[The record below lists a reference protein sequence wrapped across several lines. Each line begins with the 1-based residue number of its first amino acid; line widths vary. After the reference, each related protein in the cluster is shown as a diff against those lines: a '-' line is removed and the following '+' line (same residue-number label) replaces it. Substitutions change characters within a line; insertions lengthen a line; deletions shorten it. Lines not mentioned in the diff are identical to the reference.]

1 MDTKERMLELFEHH
15 RGIYFSGE
23 MIAEKLNVSRTA
35 VWKAVK
41 NLQKEG
47 YRIDAV
53 RNKGYCLSE
62 ETDILSEQGIGKYLK
77 PVCEEIQIH
86 VEESVDST
94 NTLVRKQAELG
105 TAEGYTLIANRQ
117 TSGRG
122 RRGRTFY
129 SPADTGI
136 YLSILLRPKQF
147 TAQQAVRLT
156 TIAAVAA
163 CEALE
168 RVSGKKAEIKWVNDV
183 FMNGKKVCG
192 ILTEASFG
200 LEDGFLEYAVLGIG
214 MNVCPPKE
222 GFPEELTEIAGT
234 VFEEAQNDGKN
245 KLAAEFLNRFMEYY
259 RAPKHGDY
267 QTEYRKRSF
276 VIGKEIEVISGGKSE
291 WARALD
297 VDDQCQLLVEDSEG
311 KRKLLSSGE
320 ISVRISK

>member
-77 PVCEEIQIH
+77 LVCEEIQIH

-94 NTLVRKQAELG
+94 NTLVRKQAG
-105 TAEGYTLIANRQ
+105 AWRSRRIHSDCKSSDIRAR
-117 TSGRG
+117 TSGKNILFPG
-122 RRGRTFY
+122 RYRNLFKHFVETKTIY
-129 SPADTGI
+129 SSA
-136 YLSILLRPKQF
+136 
-147 TAQQAVRLT
+147 AVRLT

-222 GFPEELTEIAGT
+222 GFPEELTAIAGT
-234 VFEEAQNDGKN
+234 IFEEAQNDGKN

-259 RAPKHGDY
+259 RAPKHGNY

-311 KRKLLSSGE
+311 RQKLLSSGE
-320 ISVRISK
+320 ISVRLSK